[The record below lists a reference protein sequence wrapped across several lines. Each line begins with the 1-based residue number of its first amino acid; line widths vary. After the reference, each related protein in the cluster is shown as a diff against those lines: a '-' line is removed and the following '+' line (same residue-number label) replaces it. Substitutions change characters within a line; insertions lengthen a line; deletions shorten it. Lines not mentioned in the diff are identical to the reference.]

1 LPQLGAM
8 ASSTKSDLVSG
19 SPDGHGYFN
28 AQRGSYAAASLERS
42 GSFREGCDGYAMF
55 SASSSSRSAA
65 VEDSI
70 NLVQSLAVDLRPATV
85 DHKTSRLDL
94 KKSISSIFGTSTED
108 STSIP
113 SLGRNLPNAIEEIR
127 RMRSNLND
135 NSNKAR
141 YHFITYFVVLR

>member
-1 LPQLGAM
+1 M
-8 ASSTKSDLVSG
+8 
-19 SPDGHGYFN
+19 
-28 AQRGSYAAASLERS
+28 ERS
-42 GSFREGCDGYAMF
+42 GSFREGGDGYAMF

-65 VEDSI
+65 VDSI

-94 KKSISSIFGTSTED
+94 KKSISSIFGTPTED

-127 RMRSNLND
+127 RMSTLND

-141 YHFITYFVVLR
+141 YYFITLLSCDELIR